1 MPVIGEEAAIDK
13 VANKR
18 GTARTGQFRQWIEEG
33 LEAAA
38 EAVTR
43 PGTDRL
49 HGRLWKPQ
57 RAVSYFQEK
66 DPVALSHLPPLLPS
80 PEEES

>member
-18 GTARTGQFRQWIEEG
+18 GTTRTGQIRQWIEEG

-38 EAVTR
+38 EGMTPRQHLELVVR
-43 PGTDRL
+43 PNL
-49 HGRLWKPQ
+49 SIVCNQGR
-57 RAVSYFQEK
+57 
-66 DPVALSHLPPLLPS
+66 
-80 PEEES
+80 

>member
-18 GTARTGQFRQWIEEG
+18 GTTRTGQIRQWIEER

-38 EAVTR
+38 EGKNTSRGCHCRIRLAACKAR
-43 PGTDRL
+43 PSVRE
-49 HGRLWKPQ
+49 P
-57 RAVSYFQEK
+57 A
-66 DPVALSHLPPLLPS
+66 
-80 PEEES
+80 

>member
-18 GTARTGQFRQWIEEG
+18 GTTRTGRIRQWIEEG

-38 EAVTR
+38 EGMNTSRGRRCRIRLAACEAR
-43 PGTDRL
+43 PSVRE
-49 HGRLWKPQ
+49 P
-57 RAVSYFQEK
+57 A
-66 DPVALSHLPPLLPS
+66 
-80 PEEES
+80 